1 MVYTTNYNS
10 PIGLLT
16 LVSDGEKLIR
26 LEIGN
31 CCREMVKKDDLIVFK
46 IIINWLDNYFKG
58 EKLDLL
64 NLPLLIKGT
73 EFQKEVWKIVS
84 EIPYGE
90 LISYGDIAKRIAKE
104 RGIKRMSSQA
114 VGSAVGCN
122 PIAII
127 IPCHR
132 VVGTGNLGGYAS
144 GISIKKELLKL
155 EGINIDCFL
164 DQKNNGLD

>member
-16 LVSDGEKLIR
+16 LVSDGENLIR

-31 CCREMVKKDDLIVFK
+31 CCREAIKKDDLMVFK
-46 IIINWLDNYFKG
+46 IITNWLDNYFKG
-58 EKLDLL
+58 AELNLL
-64 NLPLLIKGT
+64 NLPLLVKGT

-90 LISYGDIAKRIAKE
+90 LISYGDIAKRIAKK
-104 RGIKRMSSQA
+104 RGLKRMSSQA
-114 VGSAVGCN
+114 VGSAIGRN
-122 PIAII
+122 PISII

-132 VVGTGNLGGYAS
+132 VVGTDNLGGYAS
-144 GISIKKELLKL
+144 GLSIKKELLKL
-155 EGINIDCFL
+155 EGVNIDSFSP
-164 DQKNNGLD
+164 KKYGLD